1 MTRQISRQE
10 LYALGE
16 PFGASA
22 TRKKPGGRGLI
33 LGGGGDGGVRYE
45 NLDRLYEMQANQGQQ
60 MMDFANKNVYPAFE
74 SMMSESKDVGSI
86 ANQELAATQAGADV
100 QGSIGQGRKQLSE
113 DLASMG
119 VDPSDPRYAN
129 TMAKMELEGA
139 AMGASAQ
146 TGARDKAKQLGYAK
160 MKDAVSLG
168 MGIPSDATSAL
179 NSAGQFASTSANIQ
193 AQGAQTQAMNQGN
206 VAALA
211 GRFLFADGGEVKS
224 PSRLAVGGF
233 PMKNSIVAPPP
244 PVTAPVPSQGMSMA
258 KGVTQSTM
266 SPGKPGPLTNAIMG
280 NSKVGDGGM
289 KVGALVEK
297 AGEMAGSGNTSAFGQ
312 GMRLGKDAKGAA
324 DAYQGAADAATA
336 AGNAAANSIGTATA
350 DAAAQYGVSAAGE
363 QAGMLAAQ
371 EMGMGT
377 LATEATAA
385 ATATEMGGIASAM
398 GAGSAVAAALPWVG
412 GAMLV
417 GTALGLFADGGSVN
431 KQRLAVADGTK
442 GGNVSGPGGPKDDL
456 IPAMLSDGEFVMP
469 VGTVKLY
476 GTEVLEKM
484 RQDGLAHEK
493 QIGIGRTA

>member
-1 MTRQISRQE
+1 
-10 LYALGE
+10 
-16 PFGASA
+16 
-22 TRKKPGGRGLI
+22 
-33 LGGGGDGGVRYE
+33 
-45 NLDRLYEMQANQGQQ
+45 
-60 MMDFANKNVYPAFE
+60 
-74 SMMSESKDVGSI
+74 
-86 ANQELAATQAGADV
+86 
-100 QGSIGQGRKQLSE
+100 
-113 DLASMG
+113 
-119 VDPSDPRYAN
+119 
-129 TMAKMELEGA
+129 
-139 AMGASAQ
+139 
-146 TGARDKAKQLGYAK
+146 
-160 MKDAVSLG
+160 
-168 MGIPSDATSAL
+168 
-179 NSAGQFASTSANIQ
+179 
-193 AQGAQTQAMNQGN
+193 
-206 VAALA
+206 
-211 GRFLFADGGEVKS
+211 
-224 PSRLAVGGF
+224 
-233 PMKNSIVAPPP
+233 MKNSIVAPTP

-258 KGVTQSTM
+258 RGMTQSAM
-266 SPGKPGPLTNAIMG
+266 SPGRPGPLTNAVMG

-289 KVGALVEK
+289 KGGALVEK
-297 AGEMAGSGNTSAFGQ
+297 AGELTGSGNTSAFGQ
-312 GMRLGKDAKGAA
+312 GMRLGKDAKGAI

-417 GTALGLFADGGSVN
+417 GSALGLFADGGSVN
-431 KQRLAVADGTK
+431 KKRLAVADGTK
-442 GGNVSGPGGPKDDL
+442 GGGVSGPGGPKDDL